1 MDTLLAI
8 AGHYKGYPEVAEGKL
23 AEYKVK
29 ATSVLSVILIH
40 RWLSAN

>member
-1 MDTLLAI
+1 MDTLLAT

-29 ATSVLSVILIH
+29 VAGFLSVILIH
-40 RWLSAN
+40 R